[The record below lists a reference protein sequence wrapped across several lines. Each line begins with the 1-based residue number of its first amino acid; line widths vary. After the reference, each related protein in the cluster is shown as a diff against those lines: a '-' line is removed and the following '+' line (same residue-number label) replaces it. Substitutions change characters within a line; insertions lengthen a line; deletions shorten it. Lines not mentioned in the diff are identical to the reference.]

1 MYVCAFSGA
10 FTDEGQR
17 RNQAFV
23 LLFTVF
29 DESKSWYG
37 EVGETKS
44 RDKYKRSDGRKEY
57 HTINGYI
64 NATLPGNHTDCSMR
78 ACHTVAHP
86 LYVVYAGIHLL
97 RLIMC
102 VCVCVCRSENMSGP

>member
-1 MYVCAFSGA
+1 MFMLLCVCSLMCICVYVCVFSGA

-17 RNQAFV
+17 NNQAFV

-37 EVGETKS
+37 EVGERKS
-44 RDKYKRSDGRKEY
+44 QDRFKKTEGRKEY

-64 NATLPGNHTDCSMR
+64 NATLPGKARPHR
-78 ACHTVAHP
+78 L
-86 LYVVYAGIHLL
+86 LY
-97 RLIMC
+97 
-102 VCVCVCRSENMSGP
+102 ENML

>member
-1 MYVCAFSGA
+1 MCAGLTWRCVYVCAFSGA

-29 DESKSWYG
+29 DESKTWYG
-37 EVGETKS
+37 EVGERKS
-44 RDKYKRSDGRKEY
+44 RDKFKRSDSRKEY

-64 NATLPGNHTDCSMR
+64 NATLPGNHTDCIHESMAYCSITAVCSLHR
-78 ACHTVAHP
+78 NSFA
-86 LYVVYAGIHLL
+86 LSD
-97 RLIMC
+97 C
-102 VCVCVCRSENMSGP
+102 VCVCV